1 MKNEKWKKAVINLEC
16 ATDSE
21 HVFDQLRKNEEWGL
35 KYSKGEISFEEY
47 THQSRIKTRDKRI
60 SGTAIFII
68 HNERR
73 YLLTAR
79 HVLFDQHSAQREY
92 QEAIARHEIMRRP
105 INKDDLDNYYQE
117 SLWRIFSIIFRAP
130 SLDEV
135 LAEDGFKS
143 PEFLMNLGSELP
155 HFYPYTFSQPDLDL
169 AIISLDQRN
178 KDFAEQLIDL
188 GYAPIPSELIVDGPS
203 EEGAEV
209 FTVGFPGATSFITQM
224 DQEPGNAHWSSS
236 NVSLPVFSWGRVSMM
251 HKQLPFYWCDMSI
264 YPGNSGG
271 PLIEN
276 GKLVGIV
283 SAQAALPIDGA
294 PELSARI
301 PFGKII
307 KTEFVKQLLQEQEAK
322 DKARHNFVELGG
334 V

>member
-1 MKNEKWKKAVINLEC
+1 MNEMWKKAVINLEC

-21 HVFDQLRKNEEWGL
+21 TVFEHLKRIDELRERYIK
-35 KYSKGEISFEEY
+35 KEISSEEY
-47 THQSRIKTRDKRI
+47 MHQSEMRSRDIRFG
-60 SGTAIFII
+60 GTAIFII

-79 HVLFDQHSAQREY
+79 HVLWDELSANREY
-92 QEAIARHEIMRRP
+92 QEELERNERLQQP
-105 INKDDLDNYYQE
+105 LVGKDLTYA
-117 SLWRIFSIIFRAP
+117 SKKRLFRIFNIIFRVP

-135 LAEDGFKS
+135 MAGDVFKL
-143 PEFLMNLGSELP
+143 PKFLMNLGAGVSTC
-155 HFYPYTFSQPDLDL
+155 HPYTFSTPDLDL

-178 KDFAEQLIDL
+178 NDFADELISM
-188 GYAPIPSELIVDGPS
+188 GYTPIPSGLIGDGPS

-209 FTVGFPGATSFITQM
+209 FSVGFPGATSLITQIA
-224 DQEPGNAHWSSS
+224 QHPANAKWSSS
-236 NVSLPVFSWGRVSMM
+236 NVSLPVFSWGRVSML
-251 HKQLPFYWCDMSI
+251 HQALPFYWCDLSI

-283 SAQAALPIDGA
+283 SAQAILPLEGA
-294 PELSARI
+294 PQLMTRI

-307 KTEFVKQLLQEQEAK
+307 KAEFVKCLLNEQEAK
-322 DKARHNFVELGG
+322 DKTHYDLTQSRDV
-334 V
+334 